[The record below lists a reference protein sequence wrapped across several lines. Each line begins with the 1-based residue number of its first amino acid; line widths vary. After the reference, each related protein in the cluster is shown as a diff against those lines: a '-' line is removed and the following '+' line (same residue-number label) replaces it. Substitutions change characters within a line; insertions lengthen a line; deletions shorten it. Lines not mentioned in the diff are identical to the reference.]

1 MSKAQKLGLV
11 EMDEG
16 RRIRLGPIEIVVKE
30 DGSCTR
36 GNLSVAE
43 FRSAGFRI
51 PPHTHTEHDET
62 ILVLEGAMDVRLGD
76 ATFTAR
82 AGGSFTIPVNVPHSV
97 WNESGA
103 LVRFLNIIVPGR
115 YLSYFEEMAAAAA
128 VGSLPPPEEIRR
140 VMGKYG
146 LQPVQW

>member
-1 MSKAQKLGLV
+1 MSQAQKQGLV

-16 RRIRLGPIEIVVKE
+16 RRIHLGPIEIVVKE
-30 DGSCTR
+30 DGSGTR

-62 ILVLEGAMDVRLGD
+62 ILVLEGAMGVRLGE

-82 AGGSFTIPVNVPHSV
+82 AGCCGHPT
-97 WNESGA
+97 A
-103 LVRFLNIIVPGR
+103 IIFGWP
-115 YLSYFEEMAAAAA
+115 A
-128 VGSLPPPEEIRR
+128 
-140 VMGKYG
+140 
-146 LQPVQW
+146 